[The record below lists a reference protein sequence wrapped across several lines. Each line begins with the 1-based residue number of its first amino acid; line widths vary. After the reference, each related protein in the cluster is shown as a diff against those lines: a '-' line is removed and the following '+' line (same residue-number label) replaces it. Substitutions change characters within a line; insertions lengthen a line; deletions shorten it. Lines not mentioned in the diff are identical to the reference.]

1 MEGGGH
7 HGAAT
12 ALMVDSQMSE
22 MWTGGQAAGA
32 REHWLGVRMG
42 EEHTAMHGRALRM
55 PLLQPGSTTVSFC
68 YKLGLGRGGFIVG
81 SYTLPTYYFARQQS
95 CERSRETARSG

>member
-1 MEGGGH
+1 MGGGGH

-12 ALMVDSQMSE
+12 ALMVDGLMSE
-22 MWTGGQAAGA
+22 MRTGGQAEGA

-68 YKLGLGRGGFIVG
+68 YKLGLGKGGL
-81 SYTLPTYYFARQQS
+81 YRRLLYFANLLLCS
-95 CERSRETARSG
+95 AAILWKE